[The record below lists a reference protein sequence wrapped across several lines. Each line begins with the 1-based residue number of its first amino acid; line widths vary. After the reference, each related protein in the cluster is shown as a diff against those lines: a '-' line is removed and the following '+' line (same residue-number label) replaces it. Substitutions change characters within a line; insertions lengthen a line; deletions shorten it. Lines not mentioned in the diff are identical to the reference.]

1 MATLSI
7 AGHLLLHISLPL
19 VPTPV
24 LDRQTVLEGL
34 RKLLYIVVVTALH
47 FWHFVRTFRLVVS
60 RDKHNKCVANL
71 LPFGV
76 FALEHINFNHES
88 RTFGHE
94 HVRAEAEVFMHG
106 KFGGEVDTVK
116 RDSYEGVGPSRGVK
130 VVRVVVLQQV
140 LVAAVAGDGV
150 KLFDYTTISD
160 IFSVYGGVA
169 LTEVIVRI
177 AELVVSFDVRRER
190 CMLDP
195 FLDDRVQIG
204 GAHGV

>member
-1 MATLSI
+1 
-7 AGHLLLHISLPL
+7 
-19 VPTPV
+19 
-24 LDRQTVLEGL
+24 
-34 RKLLYIVVVTALH
+34 
-47 FWHFVRTFRLVVS
+47 
-60 RDKHNKCVANL
+60 
-71 LPFGV
+71 
-76 FALEHINFNHES
+76 
-88 RTFGHE
+88 
-94 HVRAEAEVFMHG
+94 MHG

-116 RDSYEGVGPSRGVK
+116 RDSNEGVGSSRGVK